1 MEKTKTVYAYAE
13 VTNEYLGEQNAHL
26 CPVTQAEYLIPAYS
40 TEIAPPKHK
49 DGFARV
55 FSAGEWI
62 YVEDKRGTAI
72 YKCATGQI
80 VGVIDRLDS
89 ALTPDFT
96 IKVPNKGDIWIDGE
110 WKPKPPPTKEEKK
123 AQRKANIQ
131 SAMRAEADDLF
142 FEYQAG
148 EIDKQVWLD
157 KRAEIKQRFP
167 KEE

>member
-1 MEKTKTVYAYAE
+1 MKKTKTVYAYDE
-13 VTNEYLGEQNAHL
+13 VTNEYLGEQDAYL

-40 TEIAPPKHK
+40 AEIAPPEHK

-62 YVEDKRGTAI
+62 YTEDKRGTPI
-72 YKCATGQI
+72 YECATGQI
-80 VGVIDRLDS
+80 AGNITSLVFAIPKEYTL
-89 ALTPDFT
+89 
-96 IKVPNKGDIWIDGE
+96 KVPNKGDIWIDGE

-131 SAMRAEADDLF
+131 AAMRAEADGLA
-142 FEYQAG
+142 FEVAAG